1 MITGQDTPAADLFE
15 GLPIGE
21 KSRSAG
27 RTITEGE
34 FALLTDITWT
44 IGELHSNAVY
54 GRQHTSFG
62 ERALGGPIVSA
73 LVASLASNRSPLSRR
88 LRHEYG
94 LRIVAAVGISA
105 RYLAPVLPGD
115 TLWADTWLESV
126 RPSASRPGLGVAVMR
141 DDGINQNEILVT
153 QVTRRLLVE
162 RS

>member
-1 MITGQDTPAADLFE
+1 MTEDLFA
-15 GLPIGE
+15 GLPVGE
-21 KSRSAG
+21 KSRSIG

-54 GRQHTSFG
+54 GMQHTSFG

-73 LVASLASNRSPLSRR
+73 LVASLAANMSPLSRR
-88 LRHEYG
+88 LRLEYR
-94 LRIVAAVGISA
+94 LSTVAEVSISA

-126 RPSASRPGLGVAVMR
+126 RSSKSRPGLGVAVMR
-141 DDGINQNEILVT
+141 DDGINQNEVLVT
-153 QVTRRLLVE
+153 RVTRCLMVE
-162 RS
+162 RG

>member
-1 MITGQDTPAADLFE
+1 MTEDPFA

-21 KSRSAG
+21 KSRSTG

-44 IGELHSNAVY
+44 VGELHSNAVY

-73 LVASLASNRSPLSRR
+73 LVASLAASMSPLSRR
-88 LRHEYG
+88 LRLEHR
-94 LRIVAAVGISA
+94 LRTVAEVAISA

-126 RPSASRPGLGVAVMR
+126 GPSESSPGLRLAVMR
-141 DDGINQNEILVT
+141 ADGINQNEMLVT
-153 QVTRRLLVE
+153 QLTRRFLVE
-162 RS
+162 RG

>member
-1 MITGQDTPAADLFE
+1 MTEDPFA
-15 GLPIGE
+15 GLPVGE
-21 KSRSAG
+21 KSRSTG

-54 GRQHTSFG
+54 GREHTSFG

-73 LVASLASNRSPLSRR
+73 LVASLAATRSPLSRR
-88 LRHEYG
+88 LRLEYR
-94 LRIVAAVGISA
+94 LRTVAQMSISA

-115 TLWADTWLESV
+115 TLWADTWLDSV
-126 RPSASRPGLGVAVMR
+126 RPSKSRPGLGVAVMR
-141 DDGINQNEILVT
+141 DDGINQNEIV
-153 QVTRRLLVE
+153 VTRVTRCLLVE

>member
-1 MITGQDTPAADLFE
+1 MTEDLFA
-15 GLPIGE
+15 GLPVGE
-21 KSRSAG
+21 KSRSTG

-73 LVASLASNRSPLSRR
+73 LVTSLAANMSPLSRR
-88 LRHEYG
+88 LRLEYR
-94 LRIVAAVGISA
+94 LSTVAQVSISA

-126 RPSASRPGLGVAVMR
+126 RPSEFRPGLGVAVMR

-153 QVTRRLLVE
+153 QVTRRLLIQ
-162 RS
+162 RG